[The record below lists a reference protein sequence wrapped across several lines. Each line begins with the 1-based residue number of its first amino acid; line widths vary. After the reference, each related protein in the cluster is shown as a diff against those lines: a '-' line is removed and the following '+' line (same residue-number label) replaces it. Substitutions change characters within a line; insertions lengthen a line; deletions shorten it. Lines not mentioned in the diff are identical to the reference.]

1 MAPSAVV
8 SFAFGVLDLGQQSS
22 GMKLKGSVR
31 AHLDI
36 ETPFSQV
43 FIGPTPHA
51 LRTRRKGRVHAVVA
65 AEPFPDLVGLPQP
78 PIPLSFALAGV
89 GEAIAVAAG
98 KQPAQPTTP
107 SVNVD
112 RRPVHSPRVNLK
124 GGSAAHSRRC
134 RERAQYDLNW
144 KQMSWQKT
152 LILAGVSLVLSA
164 VVTGLVAFI
173 ADHILWE

>member
-1 MAPSAVV
+1 
-8 SFAFGVLDLGQQSS
+8 
-22 GMKLKGSVR
+22 
-31 AHLDI
+31 
-36 ETPFSQV
+36 
-43 FIGPTPHA
+43 
-51 LRTRRKGRVHAVVA
+51 
-65 AEPFPDLVGLPQP
+65 
-78 PIPLSFALAGV
+78 
-89 GEAIAVAAG
+89 
-98 KQPAQPTTP
+98 
-107 SVNVD
+107 
-112 RRPVHSPRVNLK
+112 VHSPRVNLK